1 MARSWCMCAG
11 CNRVLFQDTALW
23 KSDKPYCEECSPKGA
38 KRPEVEPEPVDEEA
52 YLDELSTLIGGG
64 PMEDEQ
70 PAPGVDEQLNDS
82 CTGG

>member
-23 KSDKPYCEECSPKGA
+23 KSDKPFCEECAPKGA
-38 KRPEVEPEPVDEEA
+38 KRPEEPTEEPPKEGPA
-52 YLDELSTLIGGG
+52 PRLDEMI
-64 PMEDEQ
+64 
-70 PAPGVDEQLNDS
+70 NDS

>member
-23 KSDKPYCEECSPKGA
+23 KSDKPFCEECAPKGA
-38 KRPEVEPEPVDEEA
+38 KRPEEPAEE
-52 YLDELSTLIGGG
+52 
-64 PMEDEQ
+64 

>member
-23 KSDKPYCEECSPKGA
+23 KSDKPFCEECAPKGA
-38 KRPEVEPEPVDEEA
+38 KRPEVFEPEEFKELITPSEETLTA
-52 YLDELSTLIGGG
+52 NTDEL
-64 PMEDEQ
+64 
-70 PAPGVDEQLNDS
+70 LNDS